1 MRWNPVKSVVVAMF
15 FCGLLGMVPYPAH
28 SQEQSEVATVQE
40 QVAQSAAPTGVVTS
54 NWNPL
59 QIAILHWYNASPTT
73 QISVSAP
80 VGMAFDGANIWVA
93 NQTTNAVTKLRASDG
108 TNLGT
113 FAVGRNPRNI
123 SFDGANIW
131 VANQASTT
139 VTKLRASDGTNLGT
153 FAVGNNPQGVAFD
166 GANIW
171 AANGGSTTVTKLR
184 ASDGTNLGTFA
195 VGSSPNGVAFD
206 GANIWVA
213 NESSATVTKL
223 RASDG

>member
-40 QVAQSAAPTGVVTS
+40 QVAQSAALTGVVTS

-93 NQTTNAVTKLRASDG
+93 NQTTNA
-108 TNLGT
+108 
-113 FAVGRNPRNI
+113 
-123 SFDGANIW
+123 
-131 VANQASTT
+131 

-223 RASDG
+223 RASDGANLGTFKVGTGPLGVAFDGANIWVTNLLSNTVTKLRASDG